1 MKNRKTAMHYEFTT
15 GIMHAEFSGVI
26 INYRLVKCGLESYW
40 WMDGSEF
47 LVSAIDMGLLE
58 AYVRSVG
65 EIKIDTI
72 KIAEPTKRQPI
83 DEVYYSFF
91 YDHADDATQGVKWPS
106 LAEAIKHVNLDY
118 EIAGIASNTD
128 HRDKPVHVK
137 FRLVEDS
144 TDFIKVYFNGELM
157 FAEQDM
163 GKISPVLNAVS
174 DFFGETWDFQQS
186 DGIETLTIKRD

>member
-1 MKNRKTAMHYEFTT
+1 MKKRKTAKHYEFTT

-40 WMDGSEF
+40 WMEHSDF
-47 LVSAIDMGLLE
+47 LISAIYYALFE
-58 AYVRSVG
+58 AYAHPVG

-72 KIAEPTKRQPI
+72 KISEPIKRHPI

-91 YDHADDATQGVKWPS
+91 YDYADDATQGVKWPS

-157 FAEQDM
+157 FAEQDRDR
-163 GKISPVLNAVS
+163 IAPVLESVS
-174 DFFGETWDFQQS
+174 DFFDEPWEIQQS